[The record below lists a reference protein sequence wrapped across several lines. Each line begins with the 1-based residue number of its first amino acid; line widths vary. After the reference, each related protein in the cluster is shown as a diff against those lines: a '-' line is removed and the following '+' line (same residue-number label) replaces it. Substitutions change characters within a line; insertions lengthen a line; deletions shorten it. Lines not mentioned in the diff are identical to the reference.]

1 MFQDKNLILHNAVI
15 VDGAQASASYIDTLA
30 AGDAIAPSANL
41 SIKIPTAMTGMTS
54 VTFEL
59 RTDSDSA
66 FGTEV
71 SLISTGAVLAA
82 TLAKGKAYLLPIP
95 LGVKRYL
102 RGYITCTGGAYT
114 AGTVKMQI
122 VLDGDKTLDKIL

>member
-15 VDGAQASASYIDTLA
+15 TDGAQASTSYIDTLA

-41 SIKIPTAMTGMTS
+41 SIQIPTAMAGMTS
-54 VTFEL
+54 VTIEL
-59 RTDSDSA
+59 RTDSDPA

-71 SLISTGAVLAA
+71 SLISTGAVVVASL
-82 TLAKGKAYLLPIP
+82 TKGKSYLLPIP

-102 RGYITCTGGAYT
+102 RGYITSTGGSYS
-114 AGTVKMQI
+114 AGAVKMQI
-122 VLDGDKTLDKIL
+122 VLDGNKTIDKIL